1 MVRVTLPVLAPT
13 VPPAYSSLY
22 EDTKAQ
28 WKSEEEDN
36 EEVEAAR
43 EHNQSFNENL
53 YEVVTD
59 DIESDNVE
67 EEEEEKV
74 EDEDAVYHNRLE
86 ELQRKYGSKQM
97 SDVDSEDFRFSE
109 TNEFVLKINIDQYSG
124 SAQRTSVIFSS
135 VLSCPSSSIP
145 TLVSSLVSQG

>member
-1 MVRVTLPVLAPT
+1 MAPT

-124 SAQRTSVIFSS
+124 SAQRTSVIFFFSF
-135 VLSCPSSSIP
+135 
-145 TLVSSLVSQG
+145 